1 MLLPKRHGSVDSYR
15 YGFNDKEKDDEV
27 KGEGAQYDYGFRIYD
42 PRVSRFLSLD
52 PLFKSYPWFTPY
64 QFAGNSPIWAV
75 DLDGLESK
83 IVIHSSSGPP
93 IVLQETENNRGAQWR
108 TTKQAYLKAFGTHE
122 NFTFGQEEY
131 TKFGDFTPSTGTLT
145 INATGNVAEIK
156 YHKGSFVDKLSHS
169 LQSGAEAADTFFIHP
184 DPLVEGSEEFQSTV
198 KNVGLSMAAIP
209 LAPLAVEYGVS
220 TLTFEAF
227 AAKATISGLAQAT
240 FNEGKVN
247 LAGVVSDGLFFY
259 QASSIIGAGF
269 ELNIDFGNNFE
280 FTTSSVLTGD
290 KSLKEFG
297 IEYSS
302 SILFGAKTS
311 LFSKYLD
318 SSSKFLGET
327 MLEFSNQIGNY
338 GLQKGI
344 KDKVYGDDEK

>member
-1 MLLPKRHGSVDSYR
+1 MS
-15 YGFNDKEKDDEV
+15 
-27 KGEGAQYDYGFRIYD
+27 
-42 PRVSRFLSLD
+42 
-52 PLFKSYPWFTPY
+52 
-64 QFAGNSPIWAV
+64 
-75 DLDGLESK
+75 
-83 IVIHSSSGPP
+83 
-93 IVLQETENNRGAQWR
+93 
-108 TTKQAYLKAFGTHE
+108 
-122 NFTFGQEEY
+122 
-131 TKFGDFTPSTGTLT
+131 
-145 INATGNVAEIK
+145 
-156 YHKGSFVDKLSHS
+156 
-169 LQSGAEAADTFFIHP
+169 
-184 DPLVEGSEEFQSTV
+184 
-198 KNVGLSMAAIP
+198 
-209 LAPLAVEYGVS
+209 
-220 TLTFEAF
+220 
-227 AAKATISGLAQAT
+227 QAT

-344 KDKVYGDDEK
+344 KDKVYGDDEKQKKEF